1 MAARSAAPGTA
12 KRNANDS
19 GDVLGRRALN
29 RALLERQMLLR
40 RADLSAAEAIE
51 RLVGMQAQAP
61 YAPYVGLWTR
71 LDGFRTDDLSTLL
84 LDRRAV
90 RTVVMRST
98 VHLLTA
104 GDSLALRPLMQPVLE
119 RQYRGSQYSKRLAGL
134 DTDAIAA
141 AGRALLEEKPRTIAE
156 AGKLLCERW
165 PGADAESIAHLLR
178 TALPLVQVPP
188 RGVWGRGGLPLCT
201 TAEHWL
207 GRPLAP
213 DPSPDEVM
221 LRYLRAFGPASVA
234 DVQAWSGLTRMRE
247 VADRLRPHLR
257 TFRDE
262 AGTELLDVEDGPLP
276 DPDTP
281 APVRYLPEYDNALLS
296 HADRTR
302 IITPEQSAR
311 VFTRGALL
319 VDGFA
324 RGAWTIARAKGGV
337 ATLKIEMFAKLS
349 KPERAEVEDEGA
361 RLLVFAA
368 DDAKARDIE
377 LRVVG

>member
-1 MAARSAAPGTA
+1 MGARAAQGAEGRSAKAV
-12 KRNANDS
+12 
-19 GDVLGRRALN
+19 GDVLSRRALN

-40 RADLSAAEAIE
+40 RADLSAADAIE

-71 LDGFRTDDLSTLL
+71 LAGFRTDDLSALL

-90 RTVVMRST
+90 RTVAMRST

-104 GDSLALRPLMQPVLE
+104 DDCLALRPLMQPVLE
-119 RQYRGSQYSKRLAGL
+119 RQYRGSQYSKRLAGME
-134 DTDAIAA
+134 TDAIVA
-141 AGRALLEEKPRTIAE
+141 AGRALLEERPRTITD
-156 AGKLLCERW
+156 AGKVLCDRW
-165 PGADAESIAHLLR
+165 PGADAESVAHLLR

-213 DPSPDEVM
+213 DPPDEMM

-234 DVQAWSGLTRMRE
+234 DVQAWSGLTRLRE
-247 VADRLRPHLR
+247 VADRLRPRLR
-257 TFRDE
+257 VFRDE
-262 AGTELLDVEDGPLP
+262 AGTELLDVEDGPRP
-276 DPDTP
+276 DPETP
-281 APVRYLPEYDNALLS
+281 APVRYLPEYDNTLLS

-302 IITPEQSAR
+302 IITPGQSAR

-319 VDGFA
+319 VDGFV
-324 RGAWTIARAKGGV
+324 RGALSIARAKGGV
-337 ATLKIEMFAKLS
+337 VTLKIDPFAKLS

-361 RLLVFAA
+361 RLLAFAA
-368 DDAKARDIE
+368 DDAKAREIE
-377 LRVVG
+377 LGMGG